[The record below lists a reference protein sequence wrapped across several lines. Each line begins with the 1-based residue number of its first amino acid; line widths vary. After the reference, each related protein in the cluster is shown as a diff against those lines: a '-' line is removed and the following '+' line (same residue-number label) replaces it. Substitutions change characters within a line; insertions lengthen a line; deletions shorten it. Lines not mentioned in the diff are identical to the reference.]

1 MNERK
6 NPASFFQV
14 VTQFNRDA
22 SNNVGWRFGGGAV
35 DSVDPRFSL
44 TESQLEFGFG
54 FNYALSSSAMRRS
67 LHEGTYE
74 CENEVGKATVQ
85 VLSVSDCQWSGWGG
99 WGRCGGGSCGTGELK
114 HSHLPRNGEPTN
126 YIPVFVC
133 SQASSTATASR
144 PLPATAAGPATRRT
158 GRTRR
163 HATWG
168 GVPRRVSI

>member
-1 MNERK
+1 MPERK
-6 NPASFFQV
+6 KFSSFFQV

-99 WGRCGGGSCGTGELK
+99 WGRCGTNCGTSES
-114 HSHLPRNGEPTN
+114 HSHFPIFAKLYSDTILLPNKRCP
-126 YIPVFVC
+126 
-133 SQASSTATASR
+133 A
-144 PLPATAAGPATRRT
+144 PLPQFDPSPQRRQGLQRGRRDGHAGMQRE
-158 GRTRR
+158 
-163 HATWG
+163 
-168 GVPRRVSI
+168 VSKEE